1 MNATKNEL
9 QHNTMLHYYIG
20 TTVNGAKG
28 IAHTVKANPL
38 WIVAMLVM
46 AWLAYSVQDMR
57 ATESMGSI
65 GHLMTVLQSVEMLAV
80 AAIAL
85 VVVCY
90 RIGSVTGAK
99 QMYQDLLRGGIV
111 NSAGEAPLL
120 VERKRIDGEQENCL
134 LTFKIKGLPLERWK
148 DLSPTIAASLGVYV
162 VEIKEGAE
170 PYTYTVHTVAND
182 ALPTRIDWS
191 PSIIPD
197 RSTKF
202 ALGEAVTGTVYA
214 DIQNDPGI
222 LTASATGG
230 GKTMETKG
238 IAAQALYRDYILIV
252 ADYKYVEYGGIWG
265 SKGTY
270 IVHDDENLLWVMQ
283 RLIER
288 LHDRRDWLAEH
299 DCRNIDDYNERYP
312 DNKLRRV
319 MLLIDEAA
327 IALDTRTQNKAKK
340 AARQEIVEAIN
351 ELACTGR
358 FVGFSFLISLQR
370 PSAEVLSG
378 ELRNNLTIRL
388 VGKSDAN
395 LSMLALDN
403 ADAAKLI
410 PSDTPGRFLTSNG
423 EILQGY
429 YFEDTMLRNLPDK
442 RSPAWETKMSS
453 KSKTLSAVGYA
464 SADIFLQVIRENMTP
479 KMVAEAQEL
488 SKNTDGLALV
498 YTISREDIDGAG
510 VWREEKVYQY
520 RNSDG
525 GKCILMIGSGGEH
538 TVWHIATADGYQP
551 GSGCLLM
558 TVQESLFYK
567 TTVFKLRTDDPFIW
581 G

>member
-238 IAAQALYRDYILIV
+238 IAAQALYRDYILI
-252 ADYKYVEYGGIWG
+252 
-265 SKGTY
+265 
-270 IVHDDENLLWVMQ
+270 
-283 RLIER
+283 
-288 LHDRRDWLAEH
+288 EH

-442 RSPAWETKMSS
+442 KSPAWE
-453 KSKTLSAVGYA
+453 
-464 SADIFLQVIRENMTP
+464 FLMNGENLYHQMT
-479 KMVAEAQEL
+479 MQEL
-488 SKNTDGLALV
+488 
-498 YTISREDIDGAG
+498 
-510 VWREEKVYQY
+510 EEK
-520 RNSDG
+520 N
-525 GKCILMIGSGGEH
+525 KTKGE
-538 TVWHIATADGYQP
+538 DKNEQ
-551 GSGCLLM
+551 
-558 TVQESLFYK
+558 
-567 TTVFKLRTDDPFIW
+567 
-581 G
+581 

>member
-1 MNATKNEL
+1 M
-9 QHNTMLHYYIG
+9 
-20 TTVNGAKG
+20 
-28 IAHTVKANPL
+28 
-38 WIVAMLVM
+38 
-46 AWLAYSVQDMR
+46 
-57 ATESMGSI
+57 
-65 GHLMTVLQSVEMLAV
+65 
-80 AAIAL
+80 
-85 VVVCY
+85 
-90 RIGSVTGAK
+90 
-99 QMYQDLLRGGIV
+99 
-111 NSAGEAPLL
+111 
-120 VERKRIDGEQENCL
+120 
-134 LTFKIKGLPLERWK
+134 
-148 DLSPTIAASLGVYV
+148 
-162 VEIKEGAE
+162 
-170 PYTYTVHTVAND
+170 
-182 ALPTRIDWS
+182 
-191 PSIIPD
+191 
-197 RSTKF
+197 

-214 DIQNDPGI
+214 DIRNDPGI

-238 IAAQALYRDYILIV
+238 IAAQALCRDYILIV

-340 AARQEIVEAIN
+340 AARQEIVEAVN

-442 RSPAWETKMSS
+442 KSPAWE
-453 KSKTLSAVGYA
+453 
-464 SADIFLQVIRENMTP
+464 FLMNGENLYHQMT
-479 KMVAEAQEL
+479 MQEL
-488 SKNTDGLALV
+488 
-498 YTISREDIDGAG
+498 
-510 VWREEKVYQY
+510 EEK
-520 RNSDG
+520 N
-525 GKCILMIGSGGEH
+525 KTKGE
-538 TVWHIATADGYQP
+538 DKNEQ
-551 GSGCLLM
+551 
-558 TVQESLFYK
+558 
-567 TTVFKLRTDDPFIW
+567 
-581 G
+581 

>member
-410 PSDTPGRFLTSNG
+410 PSDTPGRFLTSDG

-442 RSPAWETKMSS
+442 KSPAWE
-453 KSKTLSAVGYA
+453 
-464 SADIFLQVIRENMTP
+464 FLMNGEPLYHQMT
-479 KMVAEAQEL
+479 MQEL
-488 SKNTDGLALV
+488 
-498 YTISREDIDGAG
+498 
-510 VWREEKVYQY
+510 EEK
-520 RNSDG
+520 N
-525 GKCILMIGSGGEH
+525 KTKGE
-538 TVWHIATADGYQP
+538 DKNEQ
-551 GSGCLLM
+551 
-558 TVQESLFYK
+558 
-567 TTVFKLRTDDPFIW
+567 
-581 G
+581 